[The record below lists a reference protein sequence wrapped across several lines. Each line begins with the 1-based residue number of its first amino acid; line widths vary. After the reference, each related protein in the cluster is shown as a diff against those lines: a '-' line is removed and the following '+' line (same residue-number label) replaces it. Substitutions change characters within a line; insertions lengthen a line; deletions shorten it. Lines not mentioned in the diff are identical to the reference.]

1 MQAIFGKSLL
11 TCANVELWKAYLA
24 YIRAAKVDA
33 VNPDDAEAM
42 KVGKAA
48 MVEAYEFALKHIGI
62 AVDSFPIWHGSLHTH

>member
-33 VNPDDAEAM
+33 VNTDDAEVAFICGETY
-42 KVGKAA
+42 V
-48 MVEAYEFALKHIGI
+48 
-62 AVDSFPIWHGSLHTH
+62 TQ